1 MVIENCGGA
10 SGSIGAIE
18 AARAAPDGYTWMFAY
33 DNEAT
38 NQTLL
43 RLPYKTLEA
52 FAPVSLVATGPL
64 ALVAHSSTPYRNF
77 QDLVAAAKAAPDTI
91 SFASSGVGGLAHV
104 STTLLQQQG
113 GFSLV
118 HVPYRGGGPAV
129 QDAVSGQVPL
139 FMSNVV
145 IISQHIRAGTLRPL
159 GVTTLGETRHVPG
172 VASFAQQGFAGFEA
186 PTWWAFF
193 GRAGTPEPIRR
204 RMQEALAKALSD
216 PEVRAR
222 IEEQG
227 CDVRRPDRRNAP
239 ASSLAKSIAGGRSS
253 GTTTSTPIADR
264 LRTNRAGRIP
274 DQRTV
279 PVPNLATRC
288 ARHRWVEFRTKQAR
302 AKLRGGTP
310 DGCTRRHVND
320 SGGANATGCS
330 WPLSVMPKAAP
341 GTRKQ
346 GTAGEKVS
354 RDSDPAPSGGPARR
368 SRGEN
373 LRRVGC

>member
-1 MVIENCGGA
+1 MNRRSLLALTATGLAAPGLSRAQDTWPDRPIRLIVPWPPGGSTDTIARLFQPRLAEALGKPVVIENRGGA

-216 PEVRAR
+216 PDVRAR

-227 CDVRRPDRRNAP
+227 CDV
-239 ASSLAKSIAGGRSS
+239 K
-253 GTTTSTPIADR
+253 
-264 LRTNRAGRIP
+264 
-274 DQRTV
+274 
-279 PVPNLATRC
+279 ATGP
-288 ARHRWVEFRTKQAR
+288 EE
-302 AKLRGGTP
+302 
-310 DGCTRRHVND
+310 CTRF
-320 SGGANATGCS
+320 
-330 WPLSVMPKAAP
+330 L
-341 GTRKQ
+341 
-346 GTAGEKVS
+346 AGEIDRWGKVI
-354 RDSDPAPSGGPARR
+354 RDNHIKADS
-368 SRGEN
+368 
-373 LRRVGC
+373 